1 MKHRLCL
8 PELGGPAEADDGTA
22 VTLSAE
28 QAHYLGRVLRL
39 QPGDEVGLFDGGGR
53 EWRAALVSLSTREAI
68 AEIACLTRSEPP
80 PVPLVLAQAW
90 LKGAAM
96 DTVVQKAV
104 ELGVTAIRLLMA
116 DRSNVKL
123 DERRFHNK
131 IAHLTR
137 VARSAVEQCESL
149 WLPAFSSVNGLKEL
163 LDGPRA
169 GRTVF
174 LDPGQ
179 PPLSAGSDPAPITL
193 VVGPEGGWSDSERR
207 LALADPTVT
216 AAGLGRLILRAE
228 TAPLAA
234 LAAIRQDWG
243 WRR

>member
-8 PELGGPAEADDGTA
+8 PALAAVAEPGTGTA
-22 VTLSAE
+22 VTLSSE

-39 QPGDEVGLFDGGGR
+39 KPGEEVGLFDGRGR
-53 EWRAALVSLSTREAI
+53 EWGARLVSISSREAS
-68 AEIACLTRSEPP
+68 AEIVCLTRSEPAP
-80 PVPLVLAQAW
+80 EPLVLVQAW
-90 LKGAAM
+90 LKGSAM

-104 ELGVTAIRLLMA
+104 ELGVTGIRLLSA

-123 DERRFHNK
+123 DERRLANK
-131 IAHLTR
+131 IAHLNR

-149 WLPAFSSVNGLKEL
+149 WLPELSCVNGLRTL
-163 LDGPRA
+163 LDTPADSR
-169 GRTVF
+169 VLF
-174 LDPGQ
+174 LDPGA
-179 PPLSAGSDPAPITL
+179 PPLSAGSNPAPITL
-193 VVGPEGGWSDSERR
+193 VVGPEGGWSEAERR
-207 LALADPTVT
+207 LALADPAVT
-216 AAGLGRLILRAE
+216 AAGLGDLTLRAE

>member
-8 PELGGPAEADDGTA
+8 PDPGGPPAPAEGTT
-22 VTLSAE
+22 VELTSE

-39 QPGDEVGLFDGGGR
+39 RPGAEIGLFDGRGR
-53 EWRAALVSLSTREAI
+53 EWQASLTHLSARTAT
-68 AEIACLTRSEPP
+68 AEISSLLRSETPP
-80 PVPLVLAQAW
+80 EPLVLAQAW
-90 LKGAAM
+90 LKGGAM

-104 ELGVTAIRLLMA
+104 ELGVTAIWLLQA
-116 DRSNVKL
+116 ERSNVKL
-123 DERRFHNK
+123 DERRFANK
-131 IAHLTR
+131 LTHMSR
-137 VARSAVEQCESL
+137 VVLGAVAQSESL
-149 WLPAFSSVNGLKEL
+149 WLPALEHVDGLPAL
-163 LDGPRA
+163 LSRPRP
-169 GRTVF
+169 GRTLF

-179 PPLSAGSDPAPITL
+179 PPLSAGAAPAPITL
-193 VVGPEGGWSDSERR
+193 VVGPEGGWSDAERR

-216 AAGLGRLILRAE
+216 PAGLGELILRAE